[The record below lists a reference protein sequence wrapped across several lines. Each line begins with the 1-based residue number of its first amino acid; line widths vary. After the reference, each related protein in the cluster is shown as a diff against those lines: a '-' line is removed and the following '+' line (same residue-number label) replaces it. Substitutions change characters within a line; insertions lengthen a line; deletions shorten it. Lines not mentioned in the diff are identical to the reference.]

1 MLSKN
6 NSEMRCFSL
15 SIEKLLRVSERCL
28 KRTEAYQSNRE
39 LDMPPEE
46 NYQVVYFFIKGNKD
60 APEDVLVYANCMYDV
75 LYFHPL
81 QDNSFPVLQSD
92 FQYSLSDDLFK
103 HLENGY
109 TLAYMTWEVHGFVWD
124 EISQYHQYFGH
135 PAGLQKYLEFC
146 KRNGITRERLE
157 KECSYEGWDI
167 LTLYDRQTAKTAP
180 PKMRKDME
188 R

>member
-1 MLSKN
+1 
-6 NSEMRCFSL
+6 MRTACTTCCTSTLCRIIVSL
-15 SIEKLLRVSERCL
+15 FCNPTFNI
-28 KRTEAYQSNRE
+28 A
-39 LDMPPEE
+39 
-46 NYQVVYFFIKGNKD
+46 
-60 APEDVLVYANCMYDV
+60 
-75 LYFHPL
+75 
-81 QDNSFPVLQSD
+81 
-92 FQYSLSDDLFK
+92 
-103 HLENGY
+103 
-109 TLAYMTWEVHGFVWD
+109 LAYMTWEVHGFVWD